1 MARLRTSSSPC
12 RFLASPEDVNPS
24 LSLVIVLGNLL
35 DTPTES
41 ARSSL
46 AREIESVTGYR
57 DGLCLFCDGTRRET
71 CRRCQA
77 AVCPTHALD
86 GGAWCAVCAKELK
99 DEVDVATFGVAVND
113 VAPGS
118 SIDVF
123 NRPNPFDVL
132 GTLVRRSIVAVRARS
147 AKRRARRAF
156 DSRSPSEIAE
166 WRRMAGVWMRA
177 TGG

>member
-71 CRRCQA
+71 CRRCQ
-77 AVCPTHALD
+77 
-86 GGAWCAVCAKELK
+86 AWCAVCAKELK